1 MKITFAALSLP
12 KTGALAVAVA
22 WDRKLSPSA
31 KQLDKAS
38 GGALGRAMEVSR
50 FRGKKGEILERD
62 RFTSSGVMGPLI
74 ITKENINL
82 VIPIL
87 KELHYLN
94 LFWDLVLT

>member
-22 WDRKLSPSA
+22 RDRKLSPSA

-50 FRGKKGEILERD
+50 FRGKKGEILEVLAPAKLANSRILLYGQGD
-62 RFTSSGVMGPLI
+62 PTALTSLDW
-74 ITKENINL
+74 E
-82 VIPIL
+82 
-87 KELHYLN
+87 
-94 LFWDLVLT
+94 D